1 MGNSRKEKD
10 KRWIRTKLAIRDA
23 FSQLLVEKDIS
34 KITVKEIAEIAFI
47 NRNTFYA
54 HYENVYAL
62 LDEIEDELLDVI
74 KDLLNTTDFFEAQ
87 NNMYIVLKKI
97 TSIVNADVDFYSR
110 LINSTSASNLI
121 KKIKDYLKTSLISQ
135 IKEKTN
141 LDDNTLDYILEYTL
155 SGILSVY
162 QQWFESDHSQ
172 TLDEMLM
179 IIGELAIEGVNKIID
194 SNPSKSKKNLR

>member
-1 MGNSRKEKD
+1 MGNSRKKKD

-34 KITVKEIAEIAFI
+34 KITVKEITEIAFI

-62 LDEIEDELLDVI
+62 LNEIEDELLEVL
-74 KDLLNTTDFFEAQ
+74 KDLLDTIDFFEVQ
-87 NNMYIVLKKI
+87 DNMYIVLKKI
-97 TSIVNADVDFYSR
+97 TAIVYADVDFYSR

-141 LDDNTLDYILEYTL
+141 LDDNALDYILEYTL
-155 SGILSVY
+155 SGIFSVY
-162 QQWFESDHSQ
+162 QQWFESDRSQ
-172 TLDEMLM
+172 TLDEVIM
-179 IIGELAIEGVNKIID
+179 IIGELAIEGFNRIIE
-194 SNPSKSKKNLR
+194 SNPSK